1 MPVTDF
7 YLVADGNAYA
17 LDDNGIAFGAPV
29 NKDNSVDWEHSYD
42 FSEHLEEDELE
53 YIAHMCQNLKQ
64 AQALTH
70 EFHHEVFVK

>member
-1 MPVTDF
+1 MPVPDF

-29 NKDNSVDWEHSYD
+29 NNDNTVDWDHSYD
-42 FSEHLEEDELE
+42 FSEDLEEDEVE
-53 YIAHMCQNLKQ
+53 YIAHMCQVLLK

-70 EFHHEVFVK
+70 EFHHEVLVK